1 MRGKMKP
8 LLHLFLFLLFISLI
22 LTQGCVAL
30 RNNEYSQMVLQ
41 KEIMRKEMMM
51 YDDDDDE
58 KFVKKRMDF
67 ETHDYPGSG
76 ANNRHDP
83 RGPGRD

>member
-1 MRGKMKP
+1 M
-8 LLHLFLFLLFISLI
+8 
-22 LTQGCVAL
+22 Q
-30 RNNEYSQMVLQ
+30 
-41 KEIMRKEMMM
+41 EIMRKEMMM

>member
-1 MRGKMKP
+1 M
-8 LLHLFLFLLFISLI
+8 
-22 LTQGCVAL
+22 Q
-30 RNNEYSQMVLQ
+30 
-41 KEIMRKEMMM
+41 EIMRKEMMM
-51 YDDDDDE
+51 YDDDDE